1 VTAGKTPQRLGE
13 LQDRLIA
20 HEWLQPMG
28 ADHRGGHRQVAAPCG
43 AWLAIQGSPHGRARS
58 IARPGLENSIPIHH
72 LFTDFVGPPDMVFQ
86 LGLSNFAAHPA
97 AGTPIHAIESL
108 SSEFDSS
115 GYHGAMRI
123 QQTINRQRSKQAAA
137 AVGFTAAA
145 LMVGIAIAS
154 GSDDGGRQNV
164 VAGSGEGSPGG
175 IYTQPAVGGMTV
187 GATETWQSPASFAP
201 TQRAVPAVK
210 AHG

>member
-1 VTAGKTPQRLGE
+1 MP
-13 LQDRLIA
+13 
-20 HEWLQPMG
+20 
-28 ADHRGGHRQVAAPCG
+28 
-43 AWLAIQGSPHGRARS
+43 WLARKSKILPKGTRS
-58 IARPGLENSIPIHH
+58 IARPGLAKSTPIHH
-72 LFTDFVGPPDMVFQ
+72 LSTDLVSPPDILQ
-86 LGLSNFAAHPA
+86 LGLSGFAARPA
-97 AGTPIHAIESL
+97 VGTPIHAIESL

-137 AVGFTAAA
+137 AVGFTAGA
-145 LMVGIAIAS
+145 LMVAIAIAS

-187 GATETWQSPASFAP
+187 GATETWQSPASVAP